1 MVQVAHNRE
10 GNGSAAGNVH
20 SLRRP
25 KRISDSDAVHFVIR
39 IENYAHIRRAYG
51 EDGARCALA
60 GIHRLLTDLFRE
72 DGIVVPEA
80 NGEID
85 LLVWN
90 FEALGCGVLSDACRK
105 WLNEFCWLVP
115 LLSFETPVGP
125 IHLCI
130 SGRWEIPDALMQA
143 GVFEAGNSGVCN
155 LGFCGSWPDDRS
167 DWSDRYRS
175 DMGLVTDLL
184 SGIMSGASDD
194 CRPRELALAWQPVC
208 NADGGDGVLY
218 REALVRLLDNDGN
231 THSPGD
237 VFLALERLGF
247 VRVVD
252 HYVVSRVIDELE
264 GSPDVVLAANIS
276 ARSVRSDVW
285 WDQIRTRLL
294 AMPDVA
300 RRLVL
305 EITETAD
312 LPGVS
317 EAVRFVTGMRRL
329 GCRIALDDFGTGY
342 ASIRQLLA
350 FSPDFVKIDRF
361 FVRRAAFSG
370 ADRDL
375 LTHLIGV
382 GQSLGAVVIVEGVET
397 AEQAGIVLAAGG
409 RWQQGYHWGRP
420 SLLRSWRRTS
430 GGQAFGDVTAADL
443 GTAFPYSS
451 RSRS

>member
-1 MVQVAHNRE
+1 MVQVMQNRE
-10 GNGSAAGNVH
+10 GNGGFAGNVH
-20 SLRRP
+20 LLRRR
-25 KRISDSDAVHFVIR
+25 KRISDSEAVHFSIR
-39 IENYAHIRRAYG
+39 IENYVHIRRAYG
-51 EDGARCALA
+51 EDGGRRALA
-60 GIHRLLTDLFRE
+60 GIHRLLTDMFRE
-72 DGIVVPEA
+72 DGVEVVEA
-80 NGEID
+80 SGEID

-90 FEALGCGVLSDACRK
+90 LEELGGGVLSDACRK
-105 WLNEFCWLVP
+105 WLNGFCWLVP
-115 LLSFETPVGP
+115 LLSFETTGGL

-143 GVFEAGNSGVCN
+143 GMFETGKSGACN

-184 SGIMSGASDD
+184 SGIMSGASDNR
-194 CRPRELALAWQPVC
+194 RPRELALAWQSVC

-231 THSPGD
+231 AHSPGD

-264 GSPDVVLAANIS
+264 GAPDVVLAANIS

-285 WDQIRTRLL
+285 WDEVRVRLV

-361 FVRRAAFSG
+361 FVRRAVFTG

-382 GQSLGAVVIVEGVET
+382 GQSLGAIVIVEGVET

-409 RWQQGYHWGRP
+409 HWQQGYHWGRP
-420 SLLRSWRRTS
+420 SLLRSWRRAS
-430 GGQAFGDVTAADL
+430 GGQAFGDVTATDL
-443 GTAFPYSS
+443 GTAFPHSS
-451 RSRS
+451 WSR